1 VQSWV
6 SQCHG
11 SIQGQQAWLVVQSW
25 VSQGHGS
32 RQGQQVLFRSLLTT
46 KIAHRKFEDVLLE
59 NLHGK

>member
-1 VQSWV
+1 MAE
-6 SQCHG
+6 
-11 SIQGQQAWLVVQSW
+11 ITPAWLMVQSW

-32 RQGQQVLFRSLLTT
+32 IQGQQVLFRSLLTT